1 MIRTILITLLSL
13 GVIGVGYW
21 GYKEHEEKNALLI
34 QTENNYQ
41 RSFHQ
46 LSYHM
51 DLLHDKIDT
60 SLAMNSG
67 ERLSPQFV
75 DIWKLS
81 SEALSDVGQLP
92 LSLMEFHDT
101 KEFLSKI
108 GDFTYKTSI
117 RNLDDDPLTD
127 KEIKTLEQLQSQAA
141 DLKDDLRELQHTAL
155 DNNLR
160 WMDVELAL
168 ATQDPDGDQEIIDGF
183 ETVEKKVGEFSADNE
198 ALGILQTN
206 NKKMGDTQI
215 SGNWKNEKDVRAF
228 AKKLFDIK
236 DEKNI
241 VISKSGKGA
250 DLPMFTVSYED
261 GKTVYMDVTQ
271 KGAHPLNIIVNREVK
286 DKKISLNDGQLKA
299 EDYLADFDYKDM
311 ELFQSQQFD
320 HSGVYSFVWKQD
332 DVRIYPDLIT
342 VKVALDDGEILG
354 LNTQDYLMNHEKRSL
369 DKPKLTAKEAKK
381 YVNDEVD
388 IQEEH
393 LALIQNNAEEEVL
406 AYEFLGVSDDKTY
419 RVFINAENGREEK
432 VENLSGTET
441 NFEANI

>member
-1 MIRTILITLLSL
+1 
-13 GVIGVGYW
+13 
-21 GYKEHEEKNALLI
+21 
-34 QTENNYQ
+34 
-41 RSFHQ
+41 
-46 LSYHM
+46 
-51 DLLHDKIDT
+51 
-60 SLAMNSG
+60 
-67 ERLSPQFV
+67 
-75 DIWKLS
+75 
-81 SEALSDVGQLP
+81 
-92 LSLMEFHDT
+92 
-101 KEFLSKI
+101 
-108 GDFTYKTSI
+108 
-117 RNLDDDPLTD
+117 D

-250 DLPMFTVSYED
+250 DIPMFTVSYED

-286 DKKISLNDGQLKA
+286 DK
-299 EDYLADFDYKDM
+299 
-311 ELFQSQQFD
+311 
-320 HSGVYSFVWKQD
+320 
-332 DVRIYPDLIT
+332 
-342 VKVALDDGEILG
+342 
-354 LNTQDYLMNHEKRSL
+354 
-369 DKPKLTAKEAKK
+369 
-381 YVNDEVD
+381 
-388 IQEEH
+388 
-393 LALIQNNAEEEVL
+393 
-406 AYEFLGVSDDKTY
+406 
-419 RVFINAENGREEK
+419 
-432 VENLSGTET
+432 
-441 NFEANI
+441 NI

>member
-1 MIRTILITLLSL
+1 
-13 GVIGVGYW
+13 
-21 GYKEHEEKNALLI
+21 
-34 QTENNYQ
+34 
-41 RSFHQ
+41 
-46 LSYHM
+46 
-51 DLLHDKIDT
+51 
-60 SLAMNSG
+60 
-67 ERLSPQFV
+67 
-75 DIWKLS
+75 
-81 SEALSDVGQLP
+81 
-92 LSLMEFHDT
+92 
-101 KEFLSKI
+101 
-108 GDFTYKTSI
+108 
-117 RNLDDDPLTD
+117 
-127 KEIKTLEQLQSQAA
+127 
-141 DLKDDLRELQHTAL
+141 
-155 DNNLR
+155 
-160 WMDVELAL
+160 
-168 ATQDPDGDQEIIDGF
+168 
-183 ETVEKKVGEFSADNE
+183 
-198 ALGILQTN
+198 ILQTN

-215 SGNWKNEKDVRAF
+215 SGDWKNEKDVRAF